1 MNTNLSNLENQN
13 SDIND
18 EYPEIDAFEDLPIHQ
33 NILKGVF
40 SYGFE
45 KPSPIQRKAITPV
58 LEGKDVIAQA
68 QSGMGKTATFCIGT
82 LGLIDATL
90 DEIQACVLVHTR
102 EMALQIDTVFRHI
115 GKYTD
120 FRFNLSVKGI
130 PSRENIDALTG
141 ARGNKPHIVIGTPG
155 RILDMIRKKALNTE
169 HIKLLVFDE
178 ADELMTEGFIEQSQ
192 QMVRAMP
199 ANVQIAL
206 FSATMSPEFF
216 NITNK
221 FMRDPV
227 NILVKTDELTL
238 DGIKQY
244 YIDCEKNE
252 YKFDTLCDIYSVLTI
267 NQSII
272 YCNSQKIVEYL
283 NNKLINNNFTVS
295 FIHGGLTTEER
306 ELTMSDFRKGKTKV
320 LLTTDLLG
328 RGIDVQQVSVVIN
341 YDIPSKVESYI
352 HRIGRSGRYGRKG
365 VSINFVTY
373 YDRNRL
379 RNIEQ
384 YYSTEV
390 LPLPSDINSLVT
402 N

>member
-1 MNTNLSNLENQN
+1 MSNNTDNTENELP
-13 SDIND
+13 SS
-18 EYPEIDAFEDLPIHQ
+18 YPEIDSFEDLSISQ
-33 NILKGVF
+33 DILRGIF
-40 SYGFE
+40 AYGFE
-45 KPSPIQRKAITPV
+45 RPSPIQRKAINPV
-58 LEGKDVIAQA
+58 LAGRDVIAQA

-82 LGLIDATL
+82 LGLIDPQL
-90 DEIQACVLVHTR
+90 NEIQACVLVHTR
-102 EMALQIDTVFRHI
+102 ELALQVDTVFRYI

-120 FRFNLSVKGI
+120 LRINLSVKGI
-130 PSRENIDALTG
+130 LPRENMDSLQG
-141 ARGNKPHIVIGTPG
+141 VNGPKPHIVIGTPG
-155 RILDMIRKKALNTE
+155 RVLDMIRKSALNTE
-169 HIKLLVFDE
+169 FIKLLVFDE
-178 ADELMTEGFIEQSQ
+178 ADELLTEGFIEQTQSI
-192 QMVRAMP
+192 VHAMP
-199 ANVQIAL
+199 SSVQIAL

-221 FMRDPV
+221 FMRNPV

-238 DGIKQY
+238 EGIKQF

-252 YKFDTLCDIYSVLTI
+252 YKFDTLCDIFSVLVV

-283 NNKLINNNFTVS
+283 NNKLVASNFTVS
-295 FIHGGLTTEER
+295 FIHGGLTSQER
-306 ELTMSDFRKGKTKV
+306 EITMSDFRKGKTKV

-365 VSINFVTY
+365 VAINFVTY
-373 YDRNRL
+373 YDKKRMT
-379 RNIEQ
+379 NIEQ
-384 YYSTEV
+384 YYNTE
-390 LPLPSDINSLVT
+390 LQPLPSDIGSLVI

>member
-1 MNTNLSNLENQN
+1 MSNNTDNTENELP
-13 SDIND
+13 SS
-18 EYPEIDAFEDLPIHQ
+18 YPEIESFEDLSISKD
-33 NILKGVF
+33 ILRGIF
-40 SYGFE
+40 AYGFE
-45 KPSPIQRKAITPV
+45 RPSPIQRKAINPV
-58 LEGKDVIAQA
+58 LAGRDVIAQA

-82 LGLIDATL
+82 LGLIDPQL
-90 DEIQACVLVHTR
+90 NEIQACVLVHTR
-102 EMALQIDTVFRHI
+102 ELALQVDTVFRYI

-120 FRFNLSVKGI
+120 LRINLSVKGI
-130 PSRENIDALTG
+130 LPRENMDSLQG
-141 ARGNKPHIVIGTPG
+141 VNGSKPHIVIGTPG
-155 RILDMIRKKALNTE
+155 RVLDMIRKSALNTE
-169 HIKLLVFDE
+169 FIKIIVFDE
-178 ADELMTEGFIEQSQ
+178 ADELLTEGFIEQTQ
-192 QMVRAMP
+192 NIVHAMP
-199 ANVQIAL
+199 PNVQISL
-206 FSATMSPEFF
+206 FSATMSSEFF
-216 NITNK
+216 SITNK

-238 DGIKQY
+238 EGIKQF

-252 YKFDTLCDIYSVLTI
+252 YKFDTLCDIFSVLVV

-283 NNKLINNNFTVS
+283 NNKLVASNFTVS
-295 FIHGGLTTEER
+295 FIHGGLTSQER

-365 VSINFVTY
+365 VAINFVTY
-373 YDRNRL
+373 YDRKRMT
-379 RNIEQ
+379 NIEQ
-384 YYSTEV
+384 YYNTE
-390 LPLPSDINSLVT
+390 LQPLPSDIGSLVT